1 MTRQD
6 ALAFIDDQLAL
17 AHNVLDAEHWR
28 WLRAIV
34 ANLSDE
40 AWERAVDKAI
50 FVLAR

>member
-17 AHNVLDAEHWR
+17 AHNALDTEYWR

-34 ANLSDE
+34 ANITNE
-40 AWERAVDKAI
+40 EWERAVDKAI
-50 FVLAR
+50 PALVR